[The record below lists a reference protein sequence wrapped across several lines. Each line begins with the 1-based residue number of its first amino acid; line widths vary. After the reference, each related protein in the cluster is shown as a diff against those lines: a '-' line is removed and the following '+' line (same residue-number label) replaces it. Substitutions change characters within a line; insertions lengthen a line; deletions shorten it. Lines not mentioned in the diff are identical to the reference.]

1 MLGSRLQT
9 VADFVPRGSVIAD
22 IGTDH
27 GYLPIELIKSGK
39 CTKAVAA
46 DVNEGPL
53 FAAKRSV
60 RAAGLCA
67 QIDIRLG
74 SGLTGQRPCRFA
86 DR

>member
-53 FAAKRSV
+53 FAAKRLFLSRV
-60 RAAGLCA
+60 PAADGGGAACGISA
-67 QIDIRLG
+67 RG
-74 SGLTGQRPCRFA
+74 N
-86 DR
+86 